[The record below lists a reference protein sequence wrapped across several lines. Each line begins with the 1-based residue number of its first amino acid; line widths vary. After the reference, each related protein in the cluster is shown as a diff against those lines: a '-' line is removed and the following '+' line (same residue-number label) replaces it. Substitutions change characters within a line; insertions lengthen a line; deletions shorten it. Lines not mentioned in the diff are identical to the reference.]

1 MQVSHFFE
9 VKLRPWDV
17 VSAGVFIPQD
27 LMASPTK
34 IKEKKNRCSKEGRT
48 EREVT
53 DSKPHQEDNH
63 FAPSQSHFKELTSSK
78 QRTN

>member
-17 VSAGVFIPQD
+17 VSAGVFISQD

-34 IKEKKNRCSKEGRT
+34 IKGKKNRCSK
-48 EREVT
+48 REALIG
-53 DSKPHQEDNH
+53 K
-63 FAPSQSHFKELTSSK
+63 
-78 QRTN
+78 

>member
-17 VSAGVFIPQD
+17 VSAGVFISQD
-27 LMASPTK
+27 LMASPMK
-34 IKEKKNRCSKEGRT
+34 IKEKKIQVLQEGRT
-48 EREVT
+48 KSEVT
-53 DSKPHQEDNH
+53 DSEPHQEDNH
-63 FAPSQSHFKELTSSK
+63 FVHRHKAKQLTSSK